1 MQRAIAAIVSSA
13 QSGSTGR
20 VGGLDPTEGR
30 RLSRCD
36 LRETTFEEL
45 ER

>member
-1 MQRAIAAIVSSA
+1 MHRAIAAIVSSA

-20 VGGLDPTEGR
+20 VGGLDPAEGR
-30 RLSRCD
+30 RFGSRD
-36 LRETTFEEL
+36 LRETTFDEL